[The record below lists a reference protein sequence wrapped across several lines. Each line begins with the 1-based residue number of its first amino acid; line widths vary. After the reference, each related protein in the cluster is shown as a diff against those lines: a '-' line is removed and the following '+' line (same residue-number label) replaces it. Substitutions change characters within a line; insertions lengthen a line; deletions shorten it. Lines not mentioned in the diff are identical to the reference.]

1 MKLGKNTLKKSR
13 PIRVN
18 CSTLVCACRA
28 STEAG
33 RQWGSSTAQGNLFRF
48 LRSSH
53 LPRCEGGTNPS
64 HTAVKGMKAMYRVW
78 VRWHCQRAAGLSVR
92 RGPAGAWLGPTDK
105 MGAPLWWHTQERTKT
120 GKEKVKKK
128 ERKSTSV
135 KEVLQLLKEITPQPE
150 GNLWSRAGLCQ
161 RTVAC
166 GGDSHRSRVNV

>member
-33 RQWGSSTAQGNLFRF
+33 RQWGPSTAQGNLFRF

-120 GKEKVKKK
+120 GKEKQG
-128 ERKSTSV
+128 EH
-135 KEVLQLLKEITPQPE
+135 QGQ
-150 GNLWSRAGLCQ
+150 
-161 RTVAC
+161 
-166 GGDSHRSRVNV
+166 